1 MRIRQTFRSLRD
13 DHIHHITI
21 GWDGVLKLLKSQPR
35 KASGPDM
42 TPARIL
48 ENLAEEFASILT
60 EFFQRTLAGG
70 EVPVD

>member
-1 MRIRQTFRSLRD
+1 MKIRQTFRSLRD
-13 DHIHHITI
+13 DHIDHITM

-48 ENLAEEFASILT
+48 EDLTGEFASILT
-60 EFFQRTLAGG
+60 YIYIIKK
-70 EVPVD
+70 